1 MYAGRAADL
10 RRCWLCATAAKWA
23 ASSSWVKV
31 AGARDPAG
39 AVDILLLAGASSL
52 ASDRAGGL
60 SGVLRRSSS
69 GDERRSR
76 VLAGREQEGK
86 ADGQLRAP
94 LSSK

>member
-31 AGARDPAG
+31 AGARDPTG
-39 AVDILLLAGASSL
+39 AVDILLRAGASSL
-52 ASDRAGGL
+52 TSDRAGVL
-60 SGVLRRSSS
+60 SGVFS
-69 GDERRSR
+69 GSDDERRSL
-76 VLAGREQEGK
+76 VLAEREQEGK